1 MWVVRVGDGPLRPL
15 GVRTRQH
22 LVPPRAC
29 ATGRGRIRAGGVER
43 DVVLDHLAPDDP
55 LHTGIDDAFHAKYDR
70 YGPRI
75 VATVV
80 GPDAAKVTLRLQP
93 G

>member
-1 MWVVRVGDGPLRPL
+1 M
-15 GVRTRQH
+15 
-22 LVPPRAC
+22 
-29 ATGRGRIRAGGVER
+29 
-43 DVVLDHLAPDDP
+43 LDHLTPDDP
-55 LHTGIDDAFHAKYDR
+55 LHTEIDAAFHAKYDR

-93 G
+93 TPT